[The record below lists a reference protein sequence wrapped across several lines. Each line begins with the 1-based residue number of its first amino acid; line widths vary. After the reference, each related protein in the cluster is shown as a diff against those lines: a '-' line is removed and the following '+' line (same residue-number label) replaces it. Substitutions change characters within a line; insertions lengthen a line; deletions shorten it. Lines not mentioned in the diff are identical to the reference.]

1 MYSLKYIN
9 APGYAVMIILVLL
22 FFCSNSR
29 YRIVISFEKEDKQTM
44 LEFLFRVRQNR
55 TFKLGQLQ
63 KTKIQQWDTIMI
75 HVEYNTNLIL
85 YKKY

>member
-55 TFKLGQLQ
+55 TFKLDL
-63 KTKIQQWDTIMI
+63 KLSLIRSITKNEDTTMG
-75 HVEYNTNLIL
+75 YNYDTCRV
-85 YKKY
+85 